1 MKYPHLLKNSVL
13 LTALA
18 TASIAQAAPAPTL
31 EELWSVIQAQQKQI
45 EQLKANAAVTEEKV
59 EATGEMLEQ
68 RVATSGNANINSS
81 HSGGGHGSSGKTTVG
96 GYGEGHYNNLNN
108 QLSGGADKNE
118 IDLHRA
124 ILFLGHEFSDK
135 IRFWSELEVEHAQAG
150 EGKDGAEVAMEQAYL
165 EFDINENLSSRAGL
179 LLVPAGILNET
190 HEPNTFYGV
199 ERNPVENKIIPTT
212 WREGGAS
219 LNGRFGEGFSF
230 DFVAHSGFNTNAGKN
245 YAVRSGRQ
253 SARQANA
260 EDLAYTGRIKWTG
273 IPGVELAMT
282 AQYQTDMTQSADA
295 TAGSATLLETH
306 VIANR
311 GPFGLRALYATWDL
325 NGSGP
330 KSVGADEQT
339 GWYIEPS
346 FKINPQV
353 GVFARYNEWDNQAG
367 NSTDTKYTQVDFG
380 VNYWP
385 HPDVVI
391 KADYQ
396 IQNAPTGQNEYDGF
410 NLGVGYQF

>member
-1 MKYPHLLKNSVL
+1 MKTPRLFKYSLLMTA
-13 LTALA
+13 LTASGL
-18 TASIAQAAPAPTL
+18 AQAAPAPTL
-31 EELWSVIQAQQKQI
+31 EELWKVIQSQQKQI

-59 EATGEMLEQ
+59 EATGEILEQ
-68 RVATSGNANINSS
+68 QVASNSNGS
-81 HSGGGHGSSGKTTVG
+81 GGHGGGYGISNKTTIG
-96 GYGEGHYNNLNN
+96 GYGELHYNNLDN
-108 QLSGGADKNE
+108 QLSAGSDKNE

-124 ILFLGHEFSDK
+124 ILFVGHEFSDK

-150 EGKDGAEVAMEQAYL
+150 DGKTGGEVAIEQAYL
-165 EFDINENLSSRAGL
+165 EFDINENLSSRAGVI
-179 LLVPAGILNET
+179 LVPAGILNET
-190 HEPNTFYGV
+190 HEPTTFYGV

-219 LNGRFGEGFSF
+219 LSGHFAEGWSF
-230 DFVAHSGFNTNAGKN
+230 DLAAHSGLNTNSGAN

-253 SARQANA
+253 SVRQAA
-260 EDLAYTGRIKWTG
+260 ADDLAYTGRIKWTG
-273 IPGVELAMT
+273 IPGIELAMT
-282 AQYQTDMTQSADA
+282 AQYQTDMTQSTDA
-295 TAGSATLLETH
+295 NAGSATLLETH
-306 VIANR
+306 LIANR

-330 KSVGADEQT
+330 SSIGADEQT

-346 FKINPQV
+346 FKVNPKL
-353 GVFARYNEWDNQAG
+353 GLFARYNVWDNQAG
-367 NSTDTKYTQVDFG
+367 SSTDTEYTQVDVG

-396 IQNAPTGQNEYDGF
+396 IQDAPSGKNEFDGI
-410 NLGVGYQF
+410 NVGVGYQF

>member
-1 MKYPHLLKNSVL
+1 MKYPSLLRKSTLLAVL
-13 LTALA
+13 T
-18 TASIAQAAPAPTL
+18 TTSFVQAATPTL

-45 EQLKANAAVTEEKV
+45 AQLKAKAVETEEKV

-68 RVATSGNANINSS
+68 RVASSSNYNSEHS
-81 HSGGGHGSSGKTTVG
+81 SGGHASSGKTTIG
-96 GYGEGHYNNLNN
+96 GYGELHYNRLNN
-108 QLSGGADKNE
+108 EKSGGSDRNE

-124 ILFLGHEFSDK
+124 ILFVGHEFSDK

-150 EGKDGAEVAMEQAYL
+150 DGKSGGEVSMEQAYL
-165 EFDINENLSSRAGL
+165 EFDLNENLSSRAGV

-219 LNGRFGEGFSF
+219 LNGRFGEGWSF
-230 DFVAHSGFNTNAGKN
+230 DLMAHSGFNTNAGKN
-245 YAVRSGRQ
+245 YAVRNGRQ
-253 SARQANA
+253 SVRESTAD
-260 EDLAYTGRIKWTG
+260 DLAYTGRVKWTG

-282 AQYQTDMTQSADA
+282 AQYQTDMTQSSDA
-295 TAGSATLLETH
+295 NAGSATLIETH

-346 FKINPQV
+346 FKITPKV
-353 GVFARYNEWDNQAG
+353 GVFARYNVWDNQAG
-367 NSTDTKYTQVDFG
+367 NSTDTEFKQVDIG

-396 IQNAPTGQNEYDGF
+396 NQDSPTGQNEFDGF
-410 NLGVGYQF
+410 NVGVGYQF